1 MKLIIPAAIERRLN
15 AYVQGLDAEIAG
27 MGSVEMREDGN
38 LWVTDIA
45 IYDQEVTGGTADLS
59 SEALAHFQTD
69 LVKRGISPKNWY
81 LWWHSH
87 VNMAAYFSTIDT
99 GTIDSS
105 SEFDHMVSLVVN
117 KRRERQCRID
127 THRPFRLVL
136 DKVPVEIAPEVN
148 AQTMAIDEK
157 IYDHM
162 EAIKELQEEKKGI
175 ETAEP
180 EGIAEEI
187 AAKVKRKYYAPAKAP
202 VGFRRQGGGQQQGD
216 RGYLQL
222 PLDDKWAKKRKKD
235 GTVSTPGEI
244 IAESALDI
252 DEVDLLI
259 ENTTTMIRA
268 HEANGNGD
276 TVECDEL
283 REDLRD
289 YQDYKLQ
296 LILDEA
302 EDEYVLDQH
311 SGTYVPRSDIQWD
324 DDDDNM
330 GLPALPKGYK
340 YGFNRGRDDD
350 RY

>member
-1 MKLIIPAAIERRLN
+1 MKLIIPAAIERKLN

-27 MGSVEMREDGN
+27 MGAVEMREDGN

-99 GTIDSS
+99 GTINTST
-105 SEFDHMVSLVVN
+105 EFDHMVSLVVN

-127 THRPFRLVL
+127 TFRPFRLVL
-136 DKVPVEIAPEVN
+136 DKVEVEVAPEVN
-148 AQTMAIDEK
+148 AQTMALDEK
-157 IYDHM
+157 IHEHM
-162 EAIKELQEEKKGI
+162 EAIKTLQEERKGI
-175 ETAEP
+175 ETAAP

-187 AAKVKRKYYAPAKAP
+187 AEKVKRKYYPPAKAP
-202 VGFRRQGGGQQQGD
+202 VGFGRGGNQRGD

-222 PLDDKWAKKRKKD
+222 PLSNDWSKKRKKD

-244 IAESALDI
+244 IAESVLDL
-252 DEVDLLI
+252 DEVELLI
-259 ENTTTMIRA
+259 ENTITMIRA
-268 HEANGNGD
+268 HEANGNGA
-276 TVECDEL
+276 TVECEEL
-283 REDLRD
+283 REDLRE
-289 YQDYKLQ
+289 YQDYKIQ
-296 LILDEA
+296 LILEEA

-311 SGTYVPRSDIQWD
+311 SGSYVPRSDIQWD
-324 DDDDNM
+324 DDADDNY
-330 GLPALPKGYK
+330 GLPALPRGYK
-340 YGFNRGRDDD
+340 YGFNSNRDDE